1 MITRYSR
8 PEMRAVWTDENK
20 LKLWLQIE
28 LLASEALVKEGV
40 VPTRDCKKIKVGCAK
55 WFANLP
61 GLVARQRELEKVL
74 NHDVIAFTTAVAE
87 AINDKASRWF
97 HFGLTSSDV
106 GDTCYAVQMQQS
118 ADLLIADVKKLLPV
132 IARRA
137 WEYKFTPCIGR
148 SHGIHAE
155 PTTFGLKLALMH
167 DEFKRALRRLE
178 TAREVVSVG
187 KISGA
192 VGTSAH
198 LSPRVEAYVCKKLG
212 LRPAPIAT
220 QVVQRD
226 IHAEFQSAMALVGA
240 SIERWTVE
248 FRHLQRT
255 EVLEAEEPFSKGQ
268 KGSSAMPHKRNPI
281 TWERLTGLA
290 RVLRGNA
297 LAALENVAL
306 WHERDISHSS
316 VERIIFPDSCT
327 LLDYMFGLLT
337 RLMDGLAVYPENM
350 KKNLGLSLG
359 MWNSQTVLL
368 ALIRK
373 GLTREAA
380 YKLVQ
385 DASMKTWEV
394 KHAGRDDADFV
405 EVLKATPEVAKHF
418 KRGELEKLCSLA
430 FHFKEVNR
438 RFKRIGAIVIPDN
451 RTKKTKVTKKL
462 ETGRFVFFAPS
473 KFHST
478 ARRRPTAGLPPAEM
492 LSPASYN
499 QKTSLALFVPSRIRL
514 RDILSRPHF
523 PNRLYACPIRHLLSS
538 PRFHT
543 SPQFSLA

>member
-8 PEMRAVWTDENK
+8 PEMRAIWTDENK
-20 LKLWLQIE
+20 LRIWLQIE
-28 LLASEALVKEGV
+28 LFASEALVAEGV
-40 VPTRDCKKIKVGCAK
+40 VPKKDFAKIKSGCDK
-55 WFANLP
+55 WFADLP
-61 GLVARQRELEKVL
+61 GLVARQRELEKIL
-74 NHDVIAFTTAVAE
+74 NHDVIGFTTAVAE
-87 AINDKASRWF
+87 KINDDASRWF

-106 GDTCYAVQMQQS
+106 GDTCYAVQMIQS
-118 ADLLIADVKKLLPV
+118 ADILISDAKALRKI

-137 WEYKFTPCIGR
+137 KEFQFTPCIGR

-167 DEFKRALRRLE
+167 DEFSRALKRLE
-178 TAREVVSVG
+178 RVREVVAVG
-187 KISGA
+187 KLSGA

-198 LSPRVEAYVCKKLG
+198 LPPRVEEFVCKKLG
-212 LRPAPIAT
+212 LKPAPIAT

-226 IHAEFQSAMALVGA
+226 IHAEFQLAMALVGA
-240 SIERWTVE
+240 SIERWAVE

-255 EVLEAEEPFSKGQ
+255 EVLEAEEPFTKGQ

-297 LAALENVAL
+297 IAALENVAL

-337 RLMDGLAVYPENM
+337 RLMDGLVVYPANM

-368 ALIRK
+368 ALIKK
-373 GLTREAA
+373 GLTRETA

-385 DASMKTWEV
+385 DAAMKTWEV

-405 EVLKATPEVAKHF
+405 EQLKSTPEVAKHF
-418 KRGELEKLCSLA
+418 AKGELDKLCSLD
-430 FHFKEVNR
+430 FHFKEVKN
-438 RFKRIGAIVIPDN
+438 RFK
-451 RTKKTKVTKKL
+451 KL
-462 ETGRFVFFAPS
+462 
-473 KFHST
+473 
-478 ARRRPTAGLPPAEM
+478 GL
-492 LSPASYN
+492 
-499 QKTSLALFVPSRIRL
+499 
-514 RDILSRPHF
+514 
-523 PNRLYACPIRHLLSS
+523 
-538 PRFHT
+538 
-543 SPQFSLA
+543 

>member
-1 MITRYSR
+1 
-8 PEMRAVWTDENK
+8 MRSIWSEEYKTS
-20 LKLWLQIE
+20 LWLEIE
-28 LLASEALVKEGV
+28 LFALEALVKEGV
-40 VPTRDCKKIKVGCAK
+40 VPRDDFARIKAGCEP
-55 WFANLP
+55 WFGNLAR
-61 GLVARQRELEKVL
+61 LIARQKELEKTL
-74 NHDVIAFTTAVAE
+74 NHDMIAFTE
-87 AINDKASRWF
+87 AATEKIKDQARRWF

-106 GDTCYAVQMQQS
+106 IDTAFAVQMVQS
-118 ADLLIADVKKLLPV
+118 ADILIDDVKTLRKS
-132 IARRA
+132 IAKPARQ
-137 WEYKFTPCIGR
+137 YKFTPCIGR

-167 DEFKRALRRLE
+167 DEFGRALERLE
-178 TAREVVSVG
+178 RVRETAAVG
-187 KISGA
+187 KLSGA

-212 LRPAPIAT
+212 LRPATIAT

-226 IHAEFQSAMALVGA
+226 IHAEFMTTLALVGA
-240 SIERWTVE
+240 SIERWAVE

-255 EVLEAEEPFSKGQ
+255 EVLEAEEPFTKGQ

-297 LAALENVAL
+297 VAALENVAL

-368 ALIRK
+368 ALIKK

-385 DASMKTWEV
+385 DAAMKTWEV

-405 EVLKATPEVAKHF
+405 EQLKSDPDVSKHF
-418 KRGELEKLCSLA
+418 KKGELEKLCSLE
-430 FHFKEVNR
+430 FHFKEVNS
-438 RFKRIGAIVIPDN
+438 RFK
-451 RTKKTKVTKKL
+451 KL
-462 ETGRFVFFAPS
+462 
-473 KFHST
+473 
-478 ARRRPTAGLPPAEM
+478 GL
-492 LSPASYN
+492 
-499 QKTSLALFVPSRIRL
+499 
-514 RDILSRPHF
+514 
-523 PNRLYACPIRHLLSS
+523 
-538 PRFHT
+538 
-543 SPQFSLA
+543 